1 MSNYILL
8 SERRDVRYNKQYVNT
23 VKKLNERYRYSAI
36 ILKQLVVTDFKL
48 RYKGSVLGYLW
59 TLLRPLALF
68 AVLYVVFVN
77 FLRFGDDIPHYPVY
91 LLLGVVLWNYFI
103 EVTVNGVTSIVGKG
117 DLMRKLSFP
126 RYVVVI
132 AGSVSALINLA
143 INLLVVVVFILIN
156 GVDITWNI
164 VWLPLIVFELFVLSL
179 GMSFLLSALYVR
191 FRDIN
196 YVWEVLI
203 QAGFYLTP
211 ILYPI
216 AMVEKFSV
224 FASKLLLLNPMA
236 QIIQDARHAL
246 VTQQTSTV
254 YSVFSGSG
262 YWLIPFGVVF
272 IVAASSS
279 FYFRKKSPTF
289 AEEI

>member
-1 MSNYILL
+1 MINQL
-8 SERRDVRYNKQYVNT
+8 K
-23 VKKLNERYRYSAI
+23 ERYRYSAI

-132 AGSVSALINLA
+132 AGSVSVLINLA
-143 INLLVVVVFILIN
+143 INLLVVMAFVLIN
-156 GVDITWNI
+156 GVDMTWNI
-164 VWLPLIVFELFVLSL
+164 IWLPFIIFELFVLSL

-211 ILYPI
+211 ILYPLS
-216 AMVEKFSV
+216 MVEKFSE
-224 FASKLLLLNPMA
+224 FAGKLLLLNPMA

-246 VTQQTSTV
+246 VTTQADTV
-254 YSVFSGSG
+254 YGVFAGSS
-262 YWLIPFGVVF
+262 YWLVPFV
-272 IVAASSS
+272 IVATVTVASAV
-279 FYFRKKSPTF
+279 YFRAKSPSF
-289 AEEI
+289 AEDI